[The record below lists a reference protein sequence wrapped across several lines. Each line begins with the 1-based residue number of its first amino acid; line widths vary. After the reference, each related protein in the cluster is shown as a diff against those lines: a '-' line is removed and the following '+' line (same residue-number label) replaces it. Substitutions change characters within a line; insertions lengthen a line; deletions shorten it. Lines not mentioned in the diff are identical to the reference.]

1 MRRLRKYIKEAEIN
15 INNLFESVD
24 KKLKDYRIESLKLKY
39 SKDYDDDI
47 FYKYV
52 QKMLY
57 SIIDDFI
64 ELEIELSA
72 AMYETEISIKEKGKE
87 VYSNIYASN
96 YLSEANQK
104 YKMYYGIFDPYR
116 AELNAAERYLL
127 KDCKWIGGKNNAGI

>member
-1 MRRLRKYIKEAEIN
+1 M
-15 INNLFESVD
+15 
-24 KKLKDYRIESLKLKY
+24 
-39 SKDYDDDI
+39 
-47 FYKYV
+47 
-52 QKMLY
+52 
-57 SIIDDFI
+57 DDFI

-127 KDCKWIGGKNNAGI
+127 KDCKWIGGKNNAGIQR